1 MTASTEAARH
11 RRTYRSVSTRRWAI
25 GATVVT
31 VGFCVLAAVPGGG
44 QTAGLV
50 LAPVFLLLTWR
61 TWVVG
66 IHVTAD
72 GVQVVG
78 FLVSR
83 RFRWD
88 EVDHFAVLPLG
99 GYPYVGHVVLH
110 DGRKIG
116 TYGIGAPGRPKSKA
130 VQFRRQV
137 QQPVDELNQLL
148 TQRSGAQA
156 AR

>member
-1 MTASTEAARH
+1 MTVSTEAARH
-11 RRTYRSVSTRRWAI
+11 GRAYRSVSTRRWAI

-66 IHVTAD
+66 IHVAAD
-72 GVQVVG
+72 GVKVVG

-99 GYPYVGHVVLH
+99 GYPYSVTRCFTTAERLVPTGS
-110 DGRKIG
+110 
-116 TYGIGAPGRPKSKA
+116 APRVAPSPRPRSFA
-130 VQFRRQV
+130 VRSSS
-137 QQPVDELNQLL
+137 QL
-148 TQRSGAQA
+148 TS
-156 AR
+156 